1 MTTTDPTRDLLAINP
16 ADATDATIARWLGAI
31 EDSRQRTLTLLEGM
45 DEAALDWQRGDENS
59 IGTLLYHVAAIEA
72 DWLYCEVLTQ
82 AFPDDVV
89 ALFPW
94 DVLDDDGRL
103 THVSGRPLAE
113 HLELLAEIRMRL
125 LAAFQPMT
133 LADFQTLRALPSYD
147 VSPEWVLHHLM
158 QHEAEHRGQID
169 LTLTAFA
176 ADGAQQP
183 SASS

>member
-1 MTTTDPTRDLLAINP
+1 MTTAEPARNLLAITPVKAN
-16 ADATDATIARWLGAI
+16 DATIARWLGAI
-31 EDSRQRTLTLLEGM
+31 ENSRRRTLDLLC
-45 DEAALDWQRGDENS
+45 DINPVAIDWQRDGENT
-59 IGTLLYHVAAIEA
+59 IGTLLYHIAAIEA

-82 AFPDDVV
+82 PFPEDVV

-94 DVLDDDGRL
+94 DVRDAAGRL
-103 THVSGRPLAE
+103 SHVAGRSIDE
-113 HLELLAEIRMRL
+113 HVELLAAIRTRL

-133 LADFQTLRALPSYD
+133 LSDFQTLRVLPDYD

-176 ADGAQQP
+176 ADVGQQ
-183 SASS
+183 